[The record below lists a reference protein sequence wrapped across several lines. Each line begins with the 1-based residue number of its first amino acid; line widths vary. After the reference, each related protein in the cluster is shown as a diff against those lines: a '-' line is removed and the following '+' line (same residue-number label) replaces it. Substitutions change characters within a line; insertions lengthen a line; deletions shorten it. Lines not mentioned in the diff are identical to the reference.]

1 MRIRPMPSY
10 NMRMP
15 PTDTATAVAKKDIV
29 FTVKMIAAD
38 DTYKIRHRVL
48 WPNRPISE
56 IKIPEDIN
64 ARHFG
69 AYIDGKLVGVVSLF
83 REGDT
88 FQFRKLAVLAEYRG
102 HGIGKTLINSCII
115 EARKYQVKSLW
126 CDARSSAIEFYKKL
140 GFSVETDVFMKNGK
154 EYQKAYFDISRLQS
168 KL

>member
-1 MRIRPMPSY
+1 MRIRPMPNY

-15 PTDTATAVAKKDIV
+15 PTDTATAAVKKDIICS
-29 FTVKMIAAD
+29 VKMIVAD
-38 DTYKIRHRVL
+38 DTYQIRHRVL

-69 AYIDGKLVGVVSLF
+69 AYVDGKLVGVVSLF
-83 REGDT
+83 REGET
-88 FQFRKLAVLAEYRG
+88 LQFRKLAVLAEYRG
-102 HGIGKTLINSCII
+102 HGIGQKLINSCII
-115 EARKYQVKSLW
+115 EARNHQVKSLW

-140 GFSVETDVFMKNGK
+140 GFSVETDVFIKNGK
-154 EYQKAYFDISRLQS
+154 EYQKAYFDTSKVQS